1 MPSRPVDSTH
11 PADSTPDLPR
21 IVGETSAD
29 VHADAAGSV
38 WQLTPAQRDLDS
50 NVIVLPPGD
59 EIRRH
64 VGPDLDVLV
73 LVLDGSGTLETEGDT
88 LALQPGAIVWL
99 PRRSQRRF
107 IAGDGGLRYFSVH
120 QRKPGLGITKRPGDV

>member
-1 MPSRPVDSTH
+1 MPTH
-11 PADSTPDLPR
+11 PTDSTPDRPR
-21 IVGETSAD
+21 IVGEANAETQP
-29 VHADAAGSV
+29 DAAGSV

-64 VGPDLDVLV
+64 DGPDLDVLV
-73 LVLDGSGTLETEGDT
+73 LVLEGSGTLETAEDAI
-88 LALQPGAIVWL
+88 ALYPGAIVWL

-107 IAGDGGLRYFSVH
+107 IAGDDGLRYFSVH
-120 QRKPGLGITKRPGDV
+120 QRKPGLGITKRPSDS